1 VKVVNK
7 NYINELNDIIVELPT
22 FKELKNKDAIH
33 NLLNIFMEDLYIKT
47 PQELTD
53 AFNFE
58 LNKRMEETLFIN
70 YGVDKSYYD
79 KLRGNIKHDL
89 AFSLEGLFQNK
100 GSNVIFKTYADL
112 FENIF
117 KKINFYNVVVE
128 KRTQSTD
135 SGFETLY
142 EYKLKPIYLS
152 EPKYVIRDPQVPI
165 HKKRKYIMEL
175 QNFKDY
181 TVWPVPTNLV
191 YIQFC
196 IGTEYIDNHS
206 VFLNGVRSYSNTFLR
221 NLGKEGG
228 LEENWFEYRS
238 TRLQEYDEDGLMVPS
253 SDNLNAGDIEFLLN
267 YFRIEMII
275 KQYPDWQ
282 PSSLSNE
289 LIGSYLAFYNNE
301 HPWRIDKADFIQSVE
316 ILLKDY
322 GRANYSKRK
331 NSIIKEKDYYD
342 IASGSWIYKDTP
354 VSGMDDL
361 RRRWQFFLR
370 KQQITA
376 EDETSLSKLTSIEEI
391 RNLVKERYLY
401 LYEDFQF
408 FLHNEDS
415 GPLFDFYVQIYS
427 IFYNGLKSS
436 ELIYSYES
444 NLNEHGI
451 FVKNPKSIY
460 EGPVEYDWVYN
471 YVEVLFGVN
480 IFLTKE
486 FFEDYFDP
494 IMELFIMYF
503 FPVEMEFIEDL
514 VNKVRVK
521 NKWTS
526 ISTAEEFKLKIISRQ
541 TSFALIN
548 IGLDWKAIW
557 IDIKRHS
564 YNKAIDKPRT
574 ICGLFKKEQLS
585 IIEGTKNML
594 VTSRR
599 TDYVDVF
606 SDVNKVEII

>member
-1 VKVVNK
+1 VKVVNR

-22 FKELKNKDAIH
+22 FRELKNKDAIH

-58 LNKRMEETLFIN
+58 LNKRMEETLYIN

-79 KLRGNIKHDL
+79 ELRGNIKHDL

-128 KRTQSTD
+128 KRTQPTSTG
-135 SGFETLY
+135 SETLY

-196 IGTEYIDNHS
+196 IGTEYIDNYS

-238 TRLQEYDEDGLMVPS
+238 TRLQEYDEQGLMVPS
-253 SDNLNAGDIEFLLN
+253 SDNLNTGDIEFLLN

-301 HPWRIDKADFIQSVE
+301 HPWEIDKADFIQSVE

-331 NSIIKEKDYYD
+331 NSIIKEKDHYD
-342 IASGSWIYKDTP
+342 IASRSWVYRDIP

-370 KQQITA
+370 KQQINA
-376 EDETSLSKLTSIEEI
+376 ADETSLSKLISIEEI

-408 FLHNEDS
+408 FLHSEDS

-460 EGPVEYDWVYN
+460 EGPIEYDWVYN
-471 YVEVLFGVN
+471 YVDVLFGIN

-494 IMELFIMYF
+494 VMELFIRYF

-521 NKWTS
+521 NKWNS
-526 ISTAEEFKLKIISRQ
+526 ISTTEEFKLKIISRQ

-548 IGLDWKAIW
+548 IGLDWRAFW
-557 IDIKRHS
+557 INTKRHS
-564 YNKAIDKPRT
+564 HAKVIDKPRT

-585 IIEGTKNML
+585 IIEGTKNTL

-606 SDVNKVEII
+606 SDVNKVEVI